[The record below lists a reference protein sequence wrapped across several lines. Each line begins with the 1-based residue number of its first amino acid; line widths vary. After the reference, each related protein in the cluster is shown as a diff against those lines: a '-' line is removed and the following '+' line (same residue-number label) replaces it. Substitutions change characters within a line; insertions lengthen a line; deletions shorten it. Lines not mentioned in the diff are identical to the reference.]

1 MTKIEEIR
9 TTRHVRYAI
18 TRDLSVGYSD
28 VLSYHDELKDAI
40 EMLNEWRQPVRDKF
54 KSSIYIVKVTNMFVT
69 HYEEEKF

>member
-9 TTRHVRYAI
+9 TTRHVRYVI
-18 TRDLSVGYSD
+18 KRDLSVGYAD

-40 EMLNEWRQPVRDKF
+40 EMLNEWRQPVRDKL
-54 KSSIYIVKVTNMFVT
+54 KSSIYLVKVTNMFVT